1 MEAVPQLSI
10 CLVGIPHWG
19 CWVCLGDGKG
29 GIREGGIV
37 VLLGQFYVFFYW
49 NSDSMLLASNNRM
62 ALSDCRWILIFLIRV
77 SHITPF
83 FELSLALLTTHA
95 IGL

>member
-1 MEAVPQLSI
+1 MNASSMGERSESWQL
-10 CLVGIPHWG
+10 CLLEYQRAEHECIPRQKAFVFLLYDYIHIE
-19 CWVCLGDGKG
+19 CIVWV
-29 GIREGGIV
+29 
-37 VLLGQFYVFFYW
+37 
-49 NSDSMLLASNNRM
+49 
-62 ALSDCRWILIFLIRV
+62 LSRV